1 MVCIY
6 SGDFYVYFT
15 LEIELTLPKK
25 KKKTNM
31 KLLGTISKANNKC
44 FRQFNTHI
52 KLNAKKEI
60 STYYC

>member
-25 KKKTNM
+25 KKKD
-31 KLLGTISKANNKC
+31 K
-44 FRQFNTHI
+44 H
-52 KLNAKKEI
+52 EI
-60 STYYC
+60 TGDNQ